1 MTIDNKLAA
10 RLALLRQT
18 RTQMSEEKIQTLLT
32 LDFAPAEHAGA
43 GTLSDEEA
51 DELDRYL
58 HIGNLLAAMQSE
70 SRRFHPVPIS
80 GGPLSHTILQDRG
93 QR

>member
-10 RLALLRQT
+10 MLALFGQT
-18 RTQMSEEKIQTLLT
+18 RTQMSEEEIQTLLT
-32 LDFAPAEHAGA
+32 LDFARAEHASA

-51 DELDRYL
+51 DELVRYL
-58 HIGNLLAAMQSE
+58 HIGNLLAVTQSE
-70 SRRFHPVPIS
+70 TRRFHPVPIS

-93 QR
+93 QP